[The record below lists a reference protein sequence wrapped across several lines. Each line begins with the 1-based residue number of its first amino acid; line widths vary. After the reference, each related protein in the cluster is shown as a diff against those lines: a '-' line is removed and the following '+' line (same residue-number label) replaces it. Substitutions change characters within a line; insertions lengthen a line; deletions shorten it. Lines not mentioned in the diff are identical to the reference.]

1 MDFELST
8 EQTLLKD
15 SIERWARD
23 RYGDLAQIDASRA
36 QPNGFNAA
44 TWRELADLGLLGL
57 PFEEAVGG
65 MGGGAVETMVVMTAL
80 GSALAPEPYMA
91 SIILGGSAVD
101 LAGDLSQRRHLLSGL
116 SDGSLRLAFAHSETQ
131 ARYDL
136 DDVASTA
143 ARVSHGYR
151 LEGQKILVLNAD
163 SAEFL
168 IVSARM
174 GGSRRDRDGIS
185 LFLVPTT
192 LPGVTITPYP
202 TQDGGRAATVNLTG
216 VQLPAN
222 ALLGPLD
229 GASSIIA
236 QVIGRGIA
244 AVAAE
249 AVGAMDALLALTVE
263 HLKTRRQFGAAIGS
277 FQALQHR
284 AVDMLTATEQARSM
298 ALYATMMSQSTDA
311 EARQTALS
319 AAKIQ
324 INRSA
329 RLVAQLAVQLHG
341 GIGMTMAYR
350 GAHYFRRLTMIEF
363 QFGDTAH
370 HLRALT

>member
-8 EQTLLKD
+8 EQSLLKD

-36 QPNGFNAA
+36 QPNGFTAT

-57 PFEEAVGG
+57 PFDEAVGG
-65 MGGGAVETMVVMTAL
+65 MGGGAIETMVVMTAL

-91 SIILGGSAVD
+91 SVILGGGAVD
-101 LAGDLSQRRHLLSGL
+101 LAGNISQRRHLLSGL
-116 SDGSLRLAFAHSETQ
+116 SDGSMRLAFAHSETQ

-143 ARVSHGYR
+143 ARVARGYR
-151 LEGQKILVLNAD
+151 LDGQKTLVLNAD

-168 IVSARM
+168 IVSARTR
-174 GGSRRDRDGIS
+174 GSRRDRDGIS

-192 LPGVTITPYP
+192 LPGLTITPYP

-216 VQLPAN
+216 VELPAD

-229 GASSIIA
+229 AASPIIG

-244 AVAAE
+244 AIAAE

-263 HLKTRRQFGAAIGS
+263 HLKTRRQFGAPIGS

-298 ALYATMMSQSTDA
+298 AFYAAMMSQSDDA
-311 EARQTALS
+311 EARQAALS

-324 INRSA
+324 INTSA
-329 RLVAQLAVQLHG
+329 RLVAQAAVQLHG